1 VKYIR
6 AILIVFLFTLTGETM
21 GANNKQIKD
30 LIKDVCVQMG
40 DKYAKQEALDIVY
53 ATGLVES
60 KYEYIEQIGRGPARS
75 FWQVEPSTAVDNCK
89 NFISSRPE
97 LLQASADILRIDPY
111 YFIDATIDDWDW
123 ILRTNISAGILHCRI
138 KYWRIPEP
146 IKEGKEELAKYWKKH
161 YNTEEGAGSVE
172 HFLKLTEGKL

>member
-1 VKYIR
+1 
-6 AILIVFLFTLTGETM
+6 M
-21 GANNKQIKD
+21 GVNNKQIKS

-40 DKYAKQEALDIVY
+40 EKYAKQEALDIVY

-60 KYEYIEQIGRGPARS
+60 KYQYIEQIGKGPARS

-89 NFISSRPE
+89 NFISSRPD
-97 LLQASADILRIDPY
+97 LLQASADILGIDPY
-111 YFIDATIDDWDW
+111 YFIDANADDWDW

-146 IKEGKEELAKYWKKH
+146 IKEGKEELGKYWKKH

-172 HFLKLTEGKL
+172 HFLELTEGKL